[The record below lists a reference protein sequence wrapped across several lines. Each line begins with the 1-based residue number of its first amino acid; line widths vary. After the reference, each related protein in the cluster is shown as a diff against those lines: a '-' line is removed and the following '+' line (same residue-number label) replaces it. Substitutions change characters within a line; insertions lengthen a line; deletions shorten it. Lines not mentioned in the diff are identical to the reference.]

1 RGEVLE
7 RGEIVEE
14 RRVAAVDLFHAQER
28 FGVVGGQVVSC
39 YEAGRDGFWL
49 HRWLGEQGVK
59 SLVIDASSTQV
70 DRRQRRAK
78 TDRLDLRKLLWHL
91 ARYQRRERGV
101 WRVVQVP
108 SEEAEDERH
117 LHRELERLTRDR
129 VRVGLRI
136 GSLLATQGVKLKVKA
151 GLMEGL
157 VKARVMGSGR
167 ALGEGLRWVVE
178 MEFRHWEFLSAQIR
192 ELKGKRREL
201 LARSQSAGAAKAR
214 RMQELFS
221 VGEEISWSFA
231 HEGFAFRQFR
241 NRREVAGYVGLTPTP
256 YASGRMMREQGISKA
271 GNRRLR
277 WLAVQWAWMWL
288 RLQPE
293 SELSR
298 WYQERFAKGNARH
311 RRVGIV
317 ALARKLVVAL
327 WRWSEYGEVPA
338 GARLRA
344 PRAA

>member
-1 RGEVLE
+1 MALELGSRSWKVGFVRGEGERVREVTLAAGDLE
-7 RGEIVEE
+7 RVRQEIG
-14 RRVAAVDLFHAQER
+14 RAQER
-28 FGVVGGQVVSC
+28 FGVVGGEVVSC
-39 YEAGRDGFWL
+39 YETGRDGFWL

-78 TDRLDLRKLLWHL
+78 TDRLDLHKLLSHL
-91 ARYQRRERGV
+91 GRYERGERGV
-101 WRVVQVP
+101 WRVVRVP
-108 SEEAEDERH
+108 SEEAEDGRH

-129 VRVGLRI
+129 VRVRLRM
-136 GSLLATQGVKLKVKA
+136 GSLLATQGVELEVRA
-151 GLMEGL
+151 GLLEAL
-157 VKARVMGSGR
+157 AKARVAGSGR
-167 ALGEGLRWVVE
+167 ELGEGLRRAVE
-178 MEFRHWEFLSAQIR
+178 LEFRHWEFLSAQIR
-192 ELKGKRREL
+192 ELKRERREL
-201 LARSQSAGAAKAR
+201 LAKEKSTGAATAR

-231 HEGFAFRQFR
+231 HEGFAFRKFR
-241 NRREVAGYVGLTPTP
+241 NRRQVAGYVGLTPTP

-288 RLQPE
+288 RLQPQ
-293 SELSR
+293 SELAQ

-317 ALARKLVVAL
+317 ALARKLV
-327 WRWSEYGEVPA
+327 
-338 GARLRA
+338 
-344 PRAA
+344 